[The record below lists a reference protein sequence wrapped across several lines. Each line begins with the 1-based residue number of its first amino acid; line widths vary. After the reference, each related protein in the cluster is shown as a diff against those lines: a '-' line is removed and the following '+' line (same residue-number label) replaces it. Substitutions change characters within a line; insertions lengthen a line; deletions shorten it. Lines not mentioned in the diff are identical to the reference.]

1 MNQAY
6 AEKFGVALVLEPVPG
21 DIEVL
26 ADPDRLMQVLTNL
39 LSNGAKFSTSGT
51 AASLHAVAAGKTVR
65 FEVQDHGIGI
75 PEDFRSRIFEKFA
88 QAEAAATDVLPAR
101 VWVWRS
107 PRRWWNKCAAAS
119 DLTAASESARRSTS
133 SCRASAARRS
143 RRRRREPV
151 KVRSVQHPTTDAAMV
166 QTMARRMDIIGMI
179 SLMVAAN
186 QWL

>member
-51 AASLHAVAAGKTVR
+51 AVSLHAVAAGKTVR

-75 PEDFRSRIFEKFA
+75 PEDF
-88 QAEAAATDVLPAR
+88 
-101 VWVWRS
+101 
-107 PRRWWNKCAAAS
+107 
-119 DLTAASESARRSTS
+119 
-133 SCRASAARRS
+133 
-143 RRRRREPV
+143 
-151 KVRSVQHPTTDAAMV
+151 
-166 QTMARRMDIIGMI
+166 
-179 SLMVAAN
+179 
-186 QWL
+186 